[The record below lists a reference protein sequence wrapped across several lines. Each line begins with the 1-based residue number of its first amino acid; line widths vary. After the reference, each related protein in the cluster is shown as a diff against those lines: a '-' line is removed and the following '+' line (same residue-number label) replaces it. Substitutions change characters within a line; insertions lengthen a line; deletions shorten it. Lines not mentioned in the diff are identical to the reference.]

1 MKNEEVFSMQH
12 DENALDKIQSR
23 GSRIVKTSIV
33 GIVANVGLAAIKAVI
48 GMLTGSVA
56 ITLDALNNIS
66 DAASSVITI
75 IGAKLAAKPSDRK
88 HPFGYG
94 RVEYLSSLII
104 SLLVVYAGVSAFVES
119 AKAILNPTT
128 PSYTGV
134 ALGLVAAGVVVKVLL
149 GRYVVAQG
157 TKLSSESLVNSGKDA
172 LLDAIVSA
180 STLVTALIYIYSNLT
195 LEAWLGAIIA
205 IIIIKSGI
213 EMLRDALSE
222 ILGERA
228 NPQLADDIKQ
238 VVNQFPE
245 VRGAYDLVLNDYGP
259 DTYYGSLHIEVVDTM
274 DADHIDELTRKITSQ
289 VASSCNVILTAISV
303 YSYNTTNDRIQEIR
317 TTIAHE
323 LEKYPDVLEMH
334 GFYVDFSQSMIRFDV
349 VISLEVCNREEL
361 YDQICKNVQALFPD
375 YKLLTALDTDFAEP
389 RKSKIKAMKSHG

>member
-1 MKNEEVFSMQH
+1 MQH